1 MGNSYCCIASEKGQ
15 QFIIQSEYMVESIE
29 NINEKELNYNNL
41 NLKNDCYRKK
51 TTSTLSP
58 QMKEDNVFINPLPE
72 IVIIKRN
79 KNKH

>member
-15 QFIIQSEYMVESIE
+15 QFIIQSEYMVERIE

-51 TTSTLSP
+51 TTSTVSP
-58 QMKEDNVFINPLPE
+58 QMKEDNDFINPLPDL
-72 IVIIKRN
+72 VIIKRK
-79 KNKH
+79 KNKL

>member
-1 MGNSYCCIASEKGQ
+1 MSNSYCCIASEKGQ